1 MEKYQ
6 KQIKPI
12 LFLAWPAII
21 QEAMNVVVSY
31 VDTAMVGALGANASA
46 AVGLTSTVCWLVTS
60 IAIAFGVGILAVC
73 AQAVG
78 ANNHEKV
85 QRTGQQALFFTL
97 IVGLTLTVICVA
109 IAPYLPGWLNG
120 APAIRKDATTYFLII
135 SIPLLFRC
143 TVLILSSLL
152 RGVSDMKTPMLIS
165 LYMNLINIVFNFF
178 LIYPTRQIFGITVYG
193 ANMGVAGAAIA
204 TAISFVAGGV
214 MMFVRYYRNPTF
226 NFKKTGFHF
235 YPAEFKECL
244 SIGIPVVLERSVICL
259 GQVTFSSLIAKLGVV
274 QFAAHT
280 IAIQAEQAFYI
291 PGYGFQSAASTLV
304 GNAIGQKSEHR
315 VKEVTYLICAM
326 TVLLMIICGGLL
338 FVFAE
343 NLMGIFTPD
352 PEVIRLGARVLR
364 IVSVSEPFYGILII
378 LEGTFNG
385 MGDTKALNLGIEA
398 VWVMM
403 VVDNVS
409 RCFLLARR
417 FLKGGWKYRLNT

>member
-280 IAIQAEQAFYI
+280 IAIQAD
-291 PGYGFQSAASTLV
+291 
-304 GNAIGQKSEHR
+304 NAIGQKSEHR

-338 FVFAE
+338 FIFAE

-352 PEVIRLGARVLR
+352 PEVIRLGA
-364 IVSVSEPFYGILII
+364 
-378 LEGTFNG
+378 
-385 MGDTKALNLGIEA
+385 
-398 VWVMM
+398 
-403 VVDNVS
+403 
-409 RCFLLARR
+409 
-417 FLKGGWKYRLNT
+417 